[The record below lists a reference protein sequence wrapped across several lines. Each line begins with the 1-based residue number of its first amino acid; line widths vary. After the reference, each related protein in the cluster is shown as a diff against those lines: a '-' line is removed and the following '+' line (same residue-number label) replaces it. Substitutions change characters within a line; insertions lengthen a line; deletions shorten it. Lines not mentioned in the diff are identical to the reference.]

1 MNKTQRDKTM
11 ELRKLQSNDTA
22 IDNRLN
28 NYSIEKEFLIFSKMY
43 NVYSK
48 YGINITEEQL
58 QDLYSEDFFNKIH
71 CELMVE
77 GYSLDND
84 YFFQLFNKNI
94 IYT

>member
-1 MNKTQRDKTM
+1 M
-11 ELRKLQSNDTA
+11 ELKKIHSRDTA
-22 IDNRLN
+22 IDSGLN
-28 NYSIEKEFLIFSKMY
+28 NYSLEKEFLIFSKRY
-43 NVYSK
+43 SVYFE

-94 IYT
+94 IYVN